1 MDWAVVWKYLP
12 VMLEGFW
19 VTLLLWPIGVALA
32 LALGAL
38 LLAAGRSG
46 VAPLVLAART
56 YTEVI
61 LGIPILVLAYVIY
74 FVLPKFGILLS
85 EVTAGLITIMLHY
98 SPYMAEVMR
107 GAVNAIPA
115 GQIEAARTVGMS
127 RAQIARRV
135 VLPLALGLV
144 LPPLTGICIGLM
156 KDTAVFSFISVHEF
170 FYQTKQTV
178 SRTYAPFETWIM
190 VAVIYYVV
198 LSAFEQVMRL
208 IERRVTAYRGS
219 TERVAVQ
226 VPR

>member
-1 MDWAVVWKYLP
+1 MDWGVVWKYLP

-19 VTLLLWPIGVALA
+19 LTLMLWPAGVALA
-32 LALGAL
+32 LLMGVL

-46 VAPLVLAART
+46 IAPLALATRV

-61 LGIPILVLAYVIY
+61 LGIPILVLAYVVY

-85 EVTAGLITIMLHY
+85 EITAGLITIMLHY

-107 GAVNAIPA
+107 GAVNAIPV

-127 RAQIARRV
+127 HFQIARRV
-135 VLPLALGLV
+135 IVPLALGLM

-198 LSAFEQVMRL
+198 LSAFEQVMRM
-208 IERRVTAYRGS
+208 IERRVTRYRGAA
-219 TERVAVQ
+219 ERPALQ
-226 VPR
+226 MPR

>member
-12 VMLEGFW
+12 VMLEGFRF
-19 VTLLLWPIGVALA
+19 TLLLWPIGVALA
-32 LALGAL
+32 LLMGVL
-38 LLAAGRSG
+38 LVAAGRSG
-46 VAPLVLAART
+46 VAPLVWATRA

-85 EVTAGLITIMLHY
+85 EVAAGLITIMLHY

-107 GAVNAIPA
+107 GAVNAIPP

-127 RAQIARRV
+127 RLQIARRV
-135 VLPLALGLV
+135 ILPLALGLM

-178 SRTYAPFETWIM
+178 SRTYAPFETWMM

-208 IERRVTAYRGS
+208 IERRVTGYRGS
-219 TERVAVQ
+219 SERLAVQ

>member
-12 VMLEGFW
+12 VMLEGFRL
-19 VTLLLWPIGVALA
+19 TLLLWPIGVALA
-32 LALGAL
+32 LLLGVL
-38 LLAAGRSG
+38 LLAAGRTG
-46 VAPLVLAART
+46 MAPLVLATRV

-74 FVLPKFGILLS
+74 FVLPKFGIVLS

-127 RAQIARRV
+127 RGQIARRV
-135 VLPLALGLV
+135 ILPLALGLM
-144 LPPLTGICIGLM
+144 LPPLTGVCIGLM

-190 VAVIYYVV
+190 VAVIYYIV
-198 LSAFEQVMRL
+198 LSAFEQAMRMV
-208 IERRVTAYRGS
+208 ERRVTRYRGL
-219 TERVAVQ
+219 TERIEVGVT
-226 VPR
+226 R